1 MFVGMSARQQATSDP
16 SLVERIRSIFLH
28 DEPRV
33 TLAGA
38 ARLLGRLRDDITAAL
53 AEGDMEAIATAGGPM
68 IDIREIAEQALHV
81 WPLVTI
87 EEALGADAS
96 LILPPGVRTRKFSAR
111 LPRYIVAALQRL
123 AEENGESVEALLTRE
138 LHGLAHAN
146 KDRLAVVIPGFAEA
160 IDWPLSGDE
169 TQAC

>member
-1 MFVGMSARQQATSDP
+1 MLTPDLA
-16 SLVERIRSIFLH
+16 ERIRSIFLH

-38 ARLLGRLRDDITAAL
+38 ARLLGRSQDDITAAI
-53 AEGDMEAIATAGGPM
+53 AEGDIETIATGSGPM

-96 LILPPGVRTRKFSAR
+96 LILPPGVRTRRFSAR
-111 LPRYIVAALQRL
+111 LPRYIIAALQRL
-123 AEENGESVEALLTRE
+123 AEENGESVEAFLTRE
-138 LHGLAHAN
+138 LHGLAHTN
-146 KDRLAVVIPGFAEA
+146 KDRLAAAIPGFAEA
-160 IDWPLSGDE
+160 IDWPLSDNE

>member
-1 MFVGMSARQQATSDP
+1 MLDP
-16 SLVERIRSIFLH
+16 NLTGCIRSIFLH
-28 DEPRV
+28 HEPRV
-33 TLAGA
+33 TVAGA
-38 ARLLGRLRDDITAAL
+38 ARLLGRAPDDITAAIQ
-53 AEGDMEAIATAGGPM
+53 EGDIETIATESGPM

-96 LILPPGVRTRKFSAR
+96 LILPPGVRTRKFSTR
-111 LPRYIVAALQRL
+111 LPRYIIAALHRL
-123 AEENGESVEALLTRE
+123 AEENGESIEALLTRE

-146 KDRLAVVIPGFAEA
+146 KDRLAAAIPGFGEA